1 MAITAS
7 EQNYAGE
14 KTPRLGTMAIDTVF
28 TLTGLTVY
36 GQHITA
42 NVTGQTITAN
52 VKGQHITGT
61 LKGG

>member
-1 MAITAS
+1 
-7 EQNYAGE
+7 
-14 KTPRLGTMAIDTVF
+14 LGTMAIDTVF